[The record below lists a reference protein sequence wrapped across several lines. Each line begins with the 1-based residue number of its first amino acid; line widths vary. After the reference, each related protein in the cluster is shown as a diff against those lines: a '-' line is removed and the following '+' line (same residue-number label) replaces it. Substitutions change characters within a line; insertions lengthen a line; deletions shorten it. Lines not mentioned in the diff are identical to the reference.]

1 MTPETD
7 EPDDRVAILLLR
19 PLADLAACLRFFSR
33 VPVPAVNRL
42 DDPSQLP
49 AFSRAAWLVPIAGAL
64 LALPPAVL
72 LALCGLTDLPAPAA
86 ALLAAAFAMMLTGAL
101 HEDGLADVADGFF
114 GARQRERRLEIMK
127 DSRIG
132 AFGTLALIVSVGLR
146 TVLLAAL
153 VGRLGAGT
161 AALLLILAEAASRAA
176 MVGVWT
182 ALAPA
187 RRDGLAVASGQPSR
201 RAAVAAAL
209 IGIGALMAGLALR
222 PAPAILS
229 ALLLVLLSAAG
240 MARLAHSRI
249 GGHTGDV
256 LGATQQVALLA
267 LLLGFC
273 LAR

>member
-1 MTPETD
+1 MKSEAD
-7 EPDDRVAILLLR
+7 VPDDRIATVLLR

-33 VPVPAVNRL
+33 VPVPTVNRL

-72 LALCGLTDLPAPAA
+72 LALCGLTDLPALAA

-114 GARQRERRLEIMK
+114 GAQQRERRLEIMK

-132 AFGTLALIVSVGLR
+132 AFGALALIVSVGLR
-146 TVLLAAL
+146 IVLLAAL
-153 VGRLGAGT
+153 VERLGAGT

-182 ALAPA
+182 ALPPA
-187 RRDGLAVASGQPSR
+187 RRDGLAVASGQPSP

-209 IGIGALMAGLALR
+209 IGMAALLVGLAVR
-222 PAPAILS
+222 PAPAILL
-229 ALLLVLLSAAG
+229 ALLLALLSAAG
-240 MARLAHSRI
+240 MARLARSRI

>member
-1 MTPETD
+1 MKPEAD
-7 EPDDRVAILLLR
+7 VPDDRIATMLLQ

-33 VPVPAVNRL
+33 VPVPTVNRL

-72 LALCGLTDLPAPAA
+72 LVLCSLTDLPALAA
-86 ALLAAAFAMMLTGAL
+86 ALLAAAFAMLLTGAL

-114 GARQRERRLEIMK
+114 GAQQRERRLEIMK

-146 TVLLAAL
+146 SVLLAAL
-153 VGRLGAGT
+153 MERVGAGA
-161 AALLLILAEAASRAA
+161 AALLLILAEAASRSA

-209 IGIGALMAGLALR
+209 VGLAALLVGLAVR
-222 PAPAILS
+222 PAPALLA
-229 ALLLVLLSAAG
+229 ALLLALLSTAG
-240 MARLAHSRI
+240 MALLARSRI

>member
-1 MTPETD
+1 MKPEAD
-7 EPDDRVAILLLR
+7 VPDDRIATMLLQ

-33 VPVPAVNRL
+33 VPVPTVNRL

-72 LALCGLTDLPAPAA
+72 LVLCSLTDLPALAA
-86 ALLAAAFAMMLTGAL
+86 ALLAAAFAMLLTGAL

-114 GARQRERRLEIMK
+114 GAQQPERRLEIMK

-146 TVLLAAL
+146 SVLLAAL
-153 VGRLGAGT
+153 MERVGAGA
-161 AALLLILAEAASRAA
+161 AALLLILAEAASRSA

-209 IGIGALMAGLALR
+209 VGLAALLVGLAVR
-222 PAPAILS
+222 PAPALLA
-229 ALLLVLLSAAG
+229 ALLLALLSTAG
-240 MARLAHSRI
+240 MALLARSRI

>member
-1 MTPETD
+1 MTPEA
-7 EPDDRVAILLLR
+7 EVPRDRIAHRVPRSI
-19 PLADLAACLRFFSR
+19 ADLAACLRFFSR
-33 VPVPAVNRL
+33 MPVPVINRL

-49 AFSRAAWLVPIAGAL
+49 AFSRAAWLVPVAGAL
-64 LALPPAVL
+64 LALPPALLLVL
-72 LALCGLTDLPAPAA
+72 LGLTDLPPLAA
-86 ALLAAAFAMMLTGAL
+86 SLLAVALAMMLTGAL

-114 GARQRERRLEIMK
+114 GASRRDRRLEIMK

-132 AFGTLALIVSVGLR
+132 AFGTLALIVVVSLR

-153 VGRLGAGT
+153 VQRVGAAA

-187 RRDGLAVASGQPSR
+187 RPDGLAAASGQPSSP
-201 RAAVAAAL
+201 AAIAALLLGLAAAL
-209 IGIGALMAGLALR
+209 CGLTLLPVAAVFAALVLAATAAIGT
-222 PAPAILS
+222 
-229 ALLLVLLSAAG
+229 ALL
-240 MARLAHSRI
+240 ARARV

-256 LGATQQVALLA
+256 LGATQQVALVA
-267 LLLGFC
+267 LLVGFC